1 MSCLQPVGKRPNTRH
16 KMDEN
21 IDSNVAVLAILDN
34 QSAAYKPTMAMATY
48 NHSHTI
54 TQEETDVNET
64 NKQNVIWTK
73 NATLMLL
80 SLYETKMHMLD
91 NPKKKSK
98 MWLSIAEELKSLNV
112 EVTAD
117 QVRWKINALTKKYKD
132 CIDNGQGAMSFKY
145 FNEMHQI
152 LGRYSDNTG
161 TYRLASG
168 VIQGSDDL
176 DKDKNKRNMSLKGS
190 TPFRRLRAERRAKIE
205 LDKQW
210 LDYLRKQ
217 EDQKQLRDERYERN
231 LRLRQEELQLRKK
244 ELEIKQSLALKKL
257 QLKEQK
263 QEEMLK
269 IEREKCALLRKLV
282 ADQDLMRQ

>member
-1 MSCLQPVGKRPNTRH
+1 
-16 KMDEN
+16 
-21 IDSNVAVLAILDN
+21 
-34 QSAAYKPTMAMATY
+34 
-48 NHSHTI
+48 
-54 TQEETDVNET
+54 
-64 NKQNVIWTK
+64 
-73 NATLMLL
+73 
-80 SLYETKMHMLD
+80 MLD

-98 MWLSIAEELKSLNV
+98 MWLSIAEELKSLSV
-112 EVTAD
+112 EVANRAHLCLTKALLCLCSFLVNNNYHIFQVTPD

-152 LGRYSDNTG
+152 LGRYSDNSE

-168 VIQGSDDL
+168 VMPGGSEDL
-176 DKDKNKRNMSLKGS
+176 DKDKSKRNNLTLKGS
-190 TPFRRLRAERRAKIE
+190 TPFRRLRTERRAKIE

-210 LDYLRKQ
+210 LEYLRKQ

-244 ELEIKQSLALKKL
+244 EIEIKQSLALKKL
-257 QLKEQK
+257 QLKEKK

-269 IEREKCALLRKLV
+269 IEREKCALLRKLL